1 MKWIKRSLVA
11 VMVLL
16 VVLVALAG
24 VVLITVDPND
34 YKEEI
39 SAAVEQRTGRN
50 LEIRGDI
57 GLSLFPRLG
66 LQLGETTL
74 ANAEGFAGEHFAR
87 VRQVDVSVALLPLLR
102 RELEVQQVRLEGLDL
117 NLARDAEG
125 RGNWED
131 LTAAPAAEEAPT
143 PEAEAGEPVP
153 PALRGLDIAGVSV
166 RDARVSWRDAQA
178 GTEMTIDPFDLT
190 LGHLRMGEEAP
201 LEISL
206 RLRMPDPGL
215 DARLETQGLLMLD
228 PAGQRYAL
236 RQMVTRMDARGEALP
251 APVEARL
258 EADLVADLA
267 SGLAKVERLTLDALE
282 THWTG
287 LVEVTGLDG
296 NPRVHGELRSG
307 RFNPR
312 KVLKALEMEPPE
324 TTDPQVLTQAALDLA
339 FDMQGERV
347 DVDQLLMTLDQSTL
361 SGRAGLQGFAQ
372 PAVTFDIDLDRIDLD
387 RYLPPAAEGESG
399 DHGGSGA
406 GTGGGGGDG
415 AGAWPDTSIALP
427 MDTLRGLDLDGTFQV
442 DDFRVSGLQMQGV
455 SLKVKARDGRLD
467 VESIRGNL
475 YDGSLEG
482 RLGLDVR
489 QDTPAYSAE
498 AALSSVRIGPLLEDL
513 TGDGKLTGT
522 GDVNLSL
529 STRGDSVRALVSALD
544 GKGDLRFRDGAVQG
558 INIAQVIRRAEARL
572 RGRDLEEEDAPR
584 QTDFTELTASFTIDD
599 GLVRN
604 DDLQAS
610 SPLLRVR
617 GQGEV
622 DLPPRRLD
630 YRVDTNLVATLE
642 GQGGRPLDNLRNLNL
657 PITVGGTFDDPR
669 IGLDLESVLKAR
681 VEQEAEQARQE
692 VEQRAREEA
701 DAALREQEQRLKEE
715 AGRLQEELLD
725 RFR

>member
-11 VMVLL
+11 ITVLL
-16 VVLVALAG
+16 VVLVILAG

-34 YKEEI
+34 YKDEI

-66 LQLGETTL
+66 LELGETTL
-74 ANAEGFAGEHFAR
+74 ANAEGFAGDHFAR

-117 NLARDAEG
+117 NLARDADG

-131 LTAAPAAEEAPT
+131 LTAASAAEEAPQEET
-143 PEAEAGEPVP
+143 PSPEAGEPVP
-153 PALRGLDIAGVSV
+153 PALRGLDIAGVIV

-178 GTEMTIDPFDLT
+178 GTEMRIDPFDLT

-201 LEISL
+201 LETSL
-206 RLRMPDPGL
+206 RLHMAEPGL

-228 PAGQRYAL
+228 PSGQRYAL

-267 SGLAKVERLTLDALE
+267 SGLAKVERLNLNALE

-287 LVEVTGLDG
+287 LVEVTGLNG
-296 NPRVHGELRSG
+296 TPRVQGELRSS

-312 KVLKALEMEPPE
+312 KVLAALEMEPPE
-324 TTDPQVLTQAALDLA
+324 TADPEVLTQAALDLA
-339 FDMQGERV
+339 FGMQGERV
-347 DVDQLLMTLDQSTL
+347 NVDQLLMTLDQSTL
-361 SGRAGLQGFAQ
+361 SGRMGLQGFAQ
-372 PAVTFDIDLDRIDLD
+372 PAVTFAIDLDRIDLD
-387 RYLPPAAEGESG
+387 RYLPPTPEGESG
-399 DHGGSGA
+399 DHGGSG
-406 GTGGGGGDG
+406 TGDG
-415 AGAWPDTSIALP
+415 KTGSGAWPDTPIALP

-489 QDTPAYSAE
+489 QDTPAYSAG
-498 AALSSVRIGPLLEDL
+498 AALSSVRIGPLLDDL

-572 RGRDLEEEDAPR
+572 RGRDLEEDAPR
-584 QTDFTELTASFTIDD
+584 QTDFTELTGSFSIDD

-604 DDLQAS
+604 DDLQAA

-630 YRVDTNLVATLE
+630 YRVDTSLVATLE
-642 GQGGRPLDNLRNLNL
+642 GQGGRPLDSLRNLNL
-657 PITVGGTFDDPR
+657 PITVQGTFDDPR

-701 DAALREQEQRLKEE
+701 DAVLQEQEQRLKEE
-715 AGRLQEELLD
+715 AGRLQEQLLD

>member
-66 LQLGETTL
+66 LELGETTL
-74 ANAEGFAGEHFAR
+74 ANAEGFAGDHFAR

-125 RGNWED
+125 RGNWEG

-153 PALRGLDIAGVSV
+153 PALRGLDIAGVRV
-166 RDARVSWRDAQA
+166 RDARVSWRDDQA

-228 PAGQRYAL
+228 PAGQRYGL

-282 THWTG
+282 TRWTG
-287 LVEVTGLDG
+287 LVEVTGLNG
-296 NPRVHGELRSG
+296 TPRVHGELRSN

-312 KVLKALEMEPPE
+312 KVLKALEMPPPE
-324 TTDPQVLTQAALDLA
+324 TTDPEVLTQAALDLA
-339 FDMQGERV
+339 FDMQGERLE
-347 DVDQLLMTLDQSTL
+347 VDQLLMTLDESTL
-361 SGRAGLQGFAQ
+361 SGGAGLQGFAQ

-387 RYLPPAAEGESG
+387 RYLPPAPEGESG

-406 GTGGGGGDG
+406 GDGKTGS
-415 AGAWPDTSIALP
+415 GAWPDTPIALP
-427 MDTLRGLDLDGTFQV
+427 MDILRGLDLDGTFQV

-489 QDTPAYSAE
+489 QDTPAYSAG
-498 AALSSVRIGPLLEDL
+498 AALSSVRIGPLLDDL

-529 STRGDSVRALVSALD
+529 SSRGDSVRALVSALD
-544 GKGDLRFRDGAVQG
+544 GNGDLRFRDGAVQG

-572 RGRDLEEEDAPR
+572 RGRDLEEDAPR
-584 QTDFTELTASFTIDD
+584 QTDFTELTASFSIDD

-604 DDLQAS
+604 DDLQAA

-630 YRVDTNLVATLE
+630 YRVDTSLVATLE

-657 PITVGGTFDDPR
+657 PITVQGTFDDPR

-681 VEQEAEQARQE
+681 VEQEAEQAREE

-701 DAALREQEQRLKEE
+701 DAALQEQEQRLKEE

>member
-11 VMVLL
+11 VAVLL

-24 VVLITVDPND
+24 VVLITVDPNE
-34 YKEEI
+34 YKDEI

-66 LQLGETTL
+66 LELGETTL
-74 ANAEGFAGEHFAR
+74 SNAEGFPGEHFAR
-87 VRQVDVSVALLPLLR
+87 IRQVDVSVALLPLLR
-102 RELEVQQVRLEGLDL
+102 RELEVQRVRLEGLDL

-131 LTAAPAAEEAPT
+131 LTAAPSAGEAPEEET
-143 PEAEAGEPVP
+143 PSPGAGEPVP
-153 PALRGLDIAGVSV
+153 PALRGLDIAGVNV

-190 LGHLRMGEEAP
+190 LGQLRMGEEAP

-206 RLRMPDPGL
+206 SLQVPDPGL

-236 RQMVTRMDARGEALP
+236 RQMVTRLDARGEALP

-287 LVEVTGLDG
+287 LVEVTGLDAT
-296 NPRVHGELRSG
+296 PRVQGELRSG

-312 KVLKALEMEPPE
+312 KVLAALEMEAPATADPE
-324 TTDPQVLTQAALDLA
+324 VLTQAALDLA
-339 FDMQGERV
+339 FNMQGERL

-361 SGRAGLQGFAQ
+361 SGRAALQGFAQ
-372 PAVTFDIDLDRIDLD
+372 PAVTFGIDLDRIDLD
-387 RYLPPAAEGESG
+387 RYLPPAAEETG
-399 DHGGSGA
+399 DAA
-406 GTGGGGGDG
+406 GKETGPTG
-415 AGAWPDTSIALP
+415 WPDTPIALP
-427 MDTLRGLDLDGTFQV
+427 METLRGLNLEGTFRV
-442 DDFRVSGLQMQGV
+442 DDFRVSGLRMQGV
-455 SLKVKARDGRLD
+455 SLKVKARDGRLG

-475 YDGSLEG
+475 YNGSLEG

-489 QDTPAYSAE
+489 QDTPTYSAG
-498 AALSSVRIGPLLEDL
+498 AALSSVRIGPLLDDL

-544 GKGDLRFRDGAVQG
+544 GNGDLRFRDGAVQG
-558 INIAQVIRRAEARL
+558 INIAQVIRQAEARL
-572 RGRDLEEEDAPR
+572 RGQTLEEGDAPR
-584 QTDFTELTASFTIDD
+584 QTDFTELTGSFTIED

-604 DDLQAS
+604 DDLQAA

-681 VEQEAEQARQE
+681 VEQEAEQARE
-692 VEQRAREEA
+692 EAEQRVREEA
-701 DAALREQEQRLKEE
+701 DAALQEQEQRLKEE
-715 AGRLQEELLD
+715 AGRLQEQLLD